1 MRWSWRN
8 EALGLAAA
16 LILLACLPAVVTD
29 SYSRHVLIMVFIYGI
44 VAASWDLSLGYAGI
58 FNFGHLA
65 LFGVGL
71 YAYGILTKELGVD
84 PWLSLAGG
92 GLAAT
97 LAAILVSVPI
107 LRLKGIYIILVTFG
121 FAQLIMQIVINQ
133 SNITGGMQGMVRIPT
148 VTLWDHNLL
157 RDGKLAY
164 YYIALVILVLAV
176 VFLRG
181 FARSH
186 LGKSVVALR
195 DNEEY
200 AISRGVSL
208 ARQRVLT
215 LAASAFFTGV
225 AGAYYGA
232 YLRTASVDVFSMSTA
247 TLVLSMVLLG
257 GTGTIYGSLLA
268 SLLLTIFSERMAD
281 YGAWRPIMTAVLIIV
296 VMLLYPG
303 GLAAAL
309 QAGLQRLGRLTR
321 RRA

>member
-1 MRWSWRN
+1 MRWRWQS

-16 LILLACLPAVVTD
+16 MLLLALLPAVVTD
-29 SYSRHVLIMVFIYGI
+29 GYSRHVLIMVFIYGI

-65 LFGVGL
+65 LFGIGL
-71 YAYGILTKELGVD
+71 YAYGILTKALGLD
-84 PWLSLAGG
+84 PWLCLALG

-97 LAAILVSVPI
+97 LAAILVAVPI

-121 FAQLIMQIVINQ
+121 FAQLVMQIVINQ
-133 SNITGGMQGMVRIPT
+133 SELTGGMQGMVRIPT
-148 VTLWDHNLL
+148 LTLWDHNLL
-157 RDGKLAY
+157 RDGKMAY
-164 YYIALVILVLAV
+164 YYVALAILAV
-176 VFLRG
+176 SVISLRG

-186 LGKSVVALR
+186 LGRSVVALR

-200 AISRGVSL
+200 AVSRGISL

-257 GTGTIYGSLLA
+257 GTGTIYGALLA

-309 QAGLQRLGRLTR
+309 QAGLRRLRSLWTR
-321 RRA
+321 